1 MKHTKEVVV
10 FHTLVFKL
18 NEYFVELN
26 KAKFKFL
33 NHCLNWIFREK
44 RLLNNFL
51 NWIFLKKMIFNNPFN
66 LGNFHIWS
74 VSPISWL
81 LNWIIFWIKSA
92 EFFFNWIIF
101 WIQSWEK
108 QYWIEYWMN
117 HILANFKHWIELDRV
132 WKTPR
137 RRWSRLKRSGK
148 VTWSW
153 RQRLDVMMAAV
164 VELRLDSKSKI
175 WKSWSSQESGKRSI
189 SRVRRK
195 RWREANGSF
204 F

>member
-1 MKHTKEVVV
+1 MNESYFESIFAVFDEVFFFV
-10 FHTLVFKL
+10 
-18 NEYFVELN
+18 YFGH
-26 KAKFKFL
+26 F
-33 NHCLNWIFREK
+33 
-44 RLLNNFL
+44 
-51 NWIFLKKMIFNNPFN
+51 
-66 LGNFHIWS
+66 LGNIWAPIRP
-74 VSPISWL
+74 VSMIPWL
-81 LNWIIFWIKSA
+81 LNWIIFWI
-92 EFFFNWIIF
+92 E
-101 WIQSWEK
+101 SWVK